1 MGMDQEDV
9 AQMAREALDSA
20 RSAHHR
26 LDELGKQVADVHSL
40 AVAMG
45 QMGERVEGLKG
56 DMADVKKAV
65 DKISGRPGRLWEIV
79 ESAVIGAIAAGVVG
93 AIIALLK

>member
-1 MGMDQEDV
+1 MDQEDV

-45 QMGERVEGLKG
+45 QMGERVTGIK
-56 DMADVKKAV
+56 DDVESIKKSLQKV
-65 DKISGRPGRLWEIV
+65 SDRPGHLWEIV
-79 ESAVIGAIAAGVVG
+79 ESAVIGAVAAGVVG